1 MAKSKGFDV
10 KALFLNH
17 GEKFGAAVVGLLAL
31 TGLATAN
38 WSSCSLLEAEL
49 KSIANKTR
57 DAWSS
62 PTNVLPE
69 EKKALFAATPDV
81 ERMAQRMASPNE
93 DIEQF
98 TTLRHWNPPINQV
111 REKLAPVVVL
121 APESPESTLVTFTMI
136 EKDDEP
142 EGDEDPAA
150 PEKPEEEMSPDE
162 QDLADLFAAKAPGA
176 GGVPGGVP
184 GGLPGDP
191 ASLLYAGAAGEDG
204 GGAGYSAMPGG
215 GGMGPGMG
223 PGMPGMPGGMPGM
236 PGMPPGMELGLDG
249 YGGYPGM
256 ESGMGKPAERKVRSC
271 SGVSVRCVFDLY
283 KQTNMVAEALRLA
296 PQDVTQRHIDFVNL
310 EIQRKTAVAGP
321 DPWAGEWETLSL
333 KDIAEILDR
342 SAYFDRDIVNPSVVR
357 SEITMPLP
365 SRAAG
370 NWTTANASHKRLEN
384 FKLSAEEQDLIDK
397 HQAMLLEEANKLKAT
412 LPPEQAKSEGF
423 RRYSLASQDLG
434 QALGAQYSNVSA
446 NMYSAY
452 QGGSAAGGSSAAAV
466 APGSAPG
473 SAGGV
478 PGQAPRFKNKE
489 DMEKFLNATLVA
501 NRLLLVRFMDF
512 TCDRGNSYQYRVRL
526 EMRNPNF
533 NVPIDELEQPELATQ
548 RTIFSAWSEPT
559 TPIFVPGGYR
569 YYTQKVESKP
579 RTDELAHLNMY
590 YQVDTAGTPVMAN
603 LRVPVGVR
611 IGGKQP
617 LEVVDLGKSTLE
629 TQEVEL
635 KSQDFLAGVTE
646 APRISSSDFPDLKDL
661 LKTVQGGRA
670 VPDRITVVDSTGA
683 IVNRF
688 AGDKVTGGEKA
699 ISESDDVAKVKF
711 VLKQYENFRPQSADA
726 DPTSPY
732 ATGSAGPG
740 DSAMMMM
747 MGGGMG
753 EEYMGGGSGR
763 GSSLGN
769 RSRGRRGRASGSG
782 NSAGPAAGSSVGN
795 PTR

>member
-17 GEKFGAAVVGLLAL
+17 GEKFAAGVVGLLAL

-38 WSSCSLLEAEL
+38 WSGCSLLEAEL

-57 DAWSS
+57 DTWSS
-62 PTNVLPE
+62 PTNALPE
-69 EKKALFAATPDV
+69 EKKTLFAATPDV
-81 ERMAQRMASPNE
+81 QRMAQRMASPNE

-136 EKDDEP
+136 EKDEEP
-142 EGDEDPAA
+142 EVDAV
-150 PEKPEEEMSPDE
+150 PETTDKPEEEMSPDE
-162 QDLADLFAAKAPGA
+162 QALADLFAAKAPGA
-176 GGVPGGVP
+176 GAGPGGLP
-184 GGLPGDP
+184 GGLPGDA
-191 ASLLYAGAAGEDG
+191 ASSIYAGAPGEG
-204 GGAGYSAMPGG
+204 GVGAMPPGMPGG
-215 GGMGPGMG
+215 MIGM
-223 PGMPGMPGGMPGM
+223 PGMPGMPGGMDAG
-236 PGMPPGMELGLDG
+236 LGD

-256 ESGMGKPAERKVRSC
+256 PGGMGMGMGKPAERKVRSC

-296 PQDVTQRHIDFVNL
+296 PQDVTPRQIDFVNL
-310 EIQRKTAVAGP
+310 EIQRKTAVAGT

-333 KDIAEILDR
+333 KDIAEILEQ
-342 SAYFDRDIVNPSVVR
+342 SAYFDRDVVNPSVVR

-384 FKLSAEEQDLIDK
+384 FTLSEEEQDLIDQ

-434 QALGAQYSNVSA
+434 QALGGQSSSVSDS
-446 NMYSAY
+446 MYSAY
-452 QGGSAAGGSSAAAV
+452 QGGAAADGGSVSAV
-466 APGSAPG
+466 APGTAPG
-473 SAGGV
+473 PGGQAAG
-478 PGQAPRFKNKE
+478 QAAPRFKNKE
-489 DMEKFLNATLVA
+489 DMAKFLNATLVA

-548 RTIFSAWSEPT
+548 RTIFSEWSEATVPV
-559 TPIFVPGGYR
+559 FVPGGYR

-579 RTDELAHLNMY
+579 RTDELAHLNMF

-629 TQEVEL
+629 MQDIEL

-646 APRISSSDFPDLKDL
+646 APRISSGDFPDLKEL
-661 LKTVQGGRA
+661 LKSVQGGRA

-688 AGDKVTGGEKA
+688 AGDKVTGAEKP
-699 ISESDDVAKVKF
+699 ISESDDMAKVKF

-726 DPTSPY
+726 DPASPY
-732 ATGSAGPG
+732 AAGGGAGAG
-740 DSAMMMM
+740 DPAMMM
-747 MGGGMG
+747 GAGMG
-753 EEYMGGGSGR
+753 EEYMGGGAGR

-782 NSAGPAAGSSVGN
+782 PSAGPAAGAPSGSSAAPPRN
-795 PTR
+795 QRTR

>member
-17 GEKFGAAVVGLLAL
+17 GEKFGAAIVGLLAL

-38 WSSCSLLEAEL
+38 WSGCSLLEAEL
-49 KSIANKTR
+49 KNIANKTR

-62 PTNVLPE
+62 STNTLPE

-98 TTLRHWNPPINQV
+98 TTLRHWNPPINEV
-111 REKLAPVVVL
+111 REKLAAVVVL

-136 EKDDEP
+136 EKEDEL
-142 EGDEDPAA
+142 ESDEDPAV
-150 PEKPEEEMSPDE
+150 PEKAKEEMSPDE
-162 QDLADLFAAKAPGA
+162 QDLADLFAAKAPGGA
-176 GGVPGGVP
+176 APGGLP
-184 GGLPGDP
+184 GGLPGDS
-191 ASLLYAGAAGEDG
+191 AGLYSGLPGEDS
-204 GGAGYSAMPGG
+204 GGAGYSAIPGG
-215 GGMGPGMG
+215 GSG
-223 PGMPGMPGGMPGM
+223 PGMPGMPGGMVGM
-236 PGMPPGMELGLDG
+236 PGMPGGGMELELSG
-249 YGGYPGM
+249 YGGYSGM
-256 ESGMGKPAERKVRSC
+256 ESGMGMGMGTPVERKVRSC

-296 PQDVTQRHIDFVNL
+296 PADVTQRHIDFVNL
-310 EIQRKTAVAGP
+310 EIQRKAAVAGL

-333 KDIAEILDR
+333 KDVAEILDR

-384 FKLSAEEQDLIDK
+384 FKLSAEEQDLIDQ

-412 LPPEQAKSEGF
+412 LPPEQARSEGF

-434 QALGAQYSNVSA
+434 QALGAQYSNVSES
-446 NMYSAY
+446 MYSAY
-452 QGGSAAGGSSAAAV
+452 QGGPGAGEGPAAG
-466 APGSAPG
+466 PGTGPG

-478 PGQAPRFKNKE
+478 RGQAPRFKNKE
-489 DMEKFLNATLVA
+489 EMEKFLNATLVA

-512 TCDRGNSYQYRVRL
+512 TCDRGNAYQYRVRL

-548 RTIFSAWSEPT
+548 RTIFSEWSEPT

-579 RTDELAHLNMY
+579 RTDELAHLNMF

-646 APRISSSDFPDLKDL
+646 APRISSGDFPDLKDF
-661 LKTVQGGRA
+661 LKSVQGGRA

-688 AGDKVTGGEKA
+688 AGDKVTGGEKP
-699 ISESDDVAKVKF
+699 ISESDDMAKVKF
-711 VLKQYENFRPQSADA
+711 VLKQYEKFRPQSADA
-726 DPTSPY
+726 DPSSPY
-732 ATGSAGPG
+732 ATGSAGGG

-753 EEYMGGGSGR
+753 EEYMGGGGGR

-769 RSRGRRGRASGSG
+769 RSGGRRSRKSGSG
-782 NSAGPAAGSSVGN
+782 SSAGPPGGSSVGN
-795 PTR
+795 PNR